1 MPRRL
6 LRPEVDSV
14 YHCISRVVDK
24 NYIFGEAEKRHF
36 HFLMRRLERFCGVQ
50 VLTYCLMSN
59 HFHLLIRVPDKAAAA
74 KLGAA
79 ELRKLLP
86 LIYKGRPLQD
96 CLQELDSAIASAE
109 TGSDSRLN
117 EILNRFDARRHSL
130 SHFLKDLK
138 QRFTR
143 WHNRRQA
150 RSGTLWEHRFK
161 SVLVENGE
169 RALLTMAAYIDLNP
183 VRAGMVDDP
192 KDYRW
197 SGYGEASGGRGP
209 ARAGLCMM
217 LKCTNYAVNRRVTWA
232 NVAPEYRLLLYA
244 HGQQRD
250 ADAATGTRAR
260 IGLQR
265 SALEAE
271 LKRGGKLSLAEL
283 LRCRVRYFTDGTV
296 FGSAGYIQQV
306 FEESSALKGNRARR
320 KSAAHSM
327 KGAEWGELRVLRD
340 LQQNLFG

>member
-24 NYIFGEAEKRHF
+24 NYIFGQAEKRHF

-59 HFHLLIRVPDKAAAA
+59 HFHLLVRVPDKGSAP
-74 KLGAA
+74 KLEVA

-86 LIYKGRPLQD
+86 LIYKGRQ
-96 CLQELDSAIASAE
+96 LQEAVAELDRATASSAS
-109 TGSDSRLN
+109 GSSSWLS
-117 EILNRFDARRHSL
+117 EILSRFDARRHSL

-143 WHNRRQA
+143 WHNRRQG

-161 SVLVENGE
+161 SLLVENGE
-169 RALLTMAAYIDLNP
+169 RALLTIAAYIDLNP
-183 VRAGMVDDP
+183 VRAGIVDDP
-192 KDYRW
+192 KDYQW
-197 SGYGEASGGRGP
+197 SGYGEANGGHGP
-209 ARAGLCMM
+209 ARIGLCTM
-217 LKCTNYAVNRRVTWA
+217 LQCTNYGMNRRVTWA
-232 NVAPEYRLLLYA
+232 KVAPKYRLLLYA

-250 ADAATGTRAR
+250 ADAATGTTAR
-260 IGLQR
+260 IGLER

-271 LKRGGKLSLAEL
+271 LKRGGKLSVAEV
-283 LRCRVRYFTDGTV
+283 LRCRVRYFCDGTV
-296 FGSAGYIQQV
+296 FGSAEYVQQV
-306 FEESSALKGNRARR
+306 FEESSALQSTNSRR
-320 KSAAHSM
+320 KSAARQM